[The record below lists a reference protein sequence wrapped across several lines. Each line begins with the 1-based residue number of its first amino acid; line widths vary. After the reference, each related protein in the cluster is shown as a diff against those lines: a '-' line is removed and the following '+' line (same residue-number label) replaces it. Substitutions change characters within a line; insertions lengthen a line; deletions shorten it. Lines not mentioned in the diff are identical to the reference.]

1 MKKII
6 ALAIIA
12 VSMVSASFAL
22 ELEIGAKVI
31 GGQNVADGST
41 AADTVK
47 SLNSDSHF
55 QYGGAAYLNFA
66 LFGGLGLQLEPTI
79 IKGSVSFKGE
89 ADGSTTAETTPYDAL
104 TLDVPLMVWLNLDLW
119 KLTIGFGGGVD
130 FSMDLNR
137 NESYLSQIQNETQKQ
152 KAVAA
157 SDGLAKMSFAWIVG
171 VDTKF
176 YLTDHLGIVASARYI
191 MDIKKKEVPVTVGVG
206 QAEINTGYTYPT
218 VEYGRRFLYGGLGVE
233 FKFF

>member
-22 ELEIGAKVI
+22 DLEIGAKVF
-31 GGQNVADGST
+31 GGQNVADGSS
-41 AADTVK
+41 AASTVK
-47 SLNSDSHF
+47 SLNANSQF

-66 LFGGLGLQLEPTI
+66 LFGGLGIQLEPTI
-79 IKGSVSFKGE
+79 IKGLVSF
-89 ADGSTTAETTPYDAL
+89 ETTENGGTQKVTSDYDAL
-104 TLDVPLMVWLNLDLW
+104 SLDVPLMVWLNLDLW

-137 NESYLSQIQNETQKQ
+137 NESYLSQLSAEARKQ
-152 KAVAA
+152 ASAA
-157 SDGLAKMSFAWIVG
+157 SEGLGKMSFAWIVG
-171 VDTKF
+171 LDGKF
-176 YLTDHLGIVASARYI
+176 YLTDHLGIVGSARYI
-191 MDIKKKEVPVTVGVG
+191 MDVKKKDVPIKVNDY
-206 QAEINTGYTYPT
+206 NTGASYPT
-218 VEYGRRFLYGGLGVE
+218 IEYGRRFLYGALGLE